1 MAGTA
6 EKYLK
11 PEVIRQVARLDLRA
25 KFIVEGFI
33 AGLHASPFHGFS
45 VEFSE
50 HRKYTTGD
58 NISDIDWNVYAKTDR
73 FYIKKFQAETN
84 LTGYMVMDL
93 SGSMGYTYRQEL
105 TKFEYSISLA
115 AALCYLMIHQQDPVG
130 LIAFDR
136 KVSQSLA
143 PGSKRSQLGNILSLL
158 AKLKPEGTTEI
169 EASLHQVAGMLR
181 HRSLVMLFSDLL
193 GDPDSI
199 LRAIHRLRFSGH
211 DLIIFHILDEA
222 EAQFPFEGMLRL
234 EDNET
239 RRDHRGRRRCDQG
252 RLPRGSGAVPREV
265 QNRLRACS
273 YRLCPAAHRDAVRQ
287 GADELP
293 ADAASPGLMRECST
307 GHGNVVAP
315 RGPGGGRG
323 PGRPAGDPA
332 PVHAADAQA
341 RDLPGAAADPRAA
354 APDARSGCGSRTG
367 CCCWRGW
374 PSSP

>member
-1 MAGTA
+1 LASTA

-33 AGLHASPFHGFS
+33 SGLHASPFHGFS

-50 HRKYTTGD
+50 HRKYTAGD

-84 LTGYMVMDL
+84 LTGYLVMDL
-93 SGSMGYTYRQEL
+93 SASMGYTYRQEL
-105 TKFEYSISLA
+105 TKFEYGISLA
-115 AALCYLMIHQQDPVG
+115 AALGYLMIHQQDPVG

-169 EASLHQVAGMLR
+169 EASLHQVASMIR

-193 GDPDSI
+193 GDHEPI
-199 LRAIHRLRFSGH
+199 HRALHRLRHSGH
-211 DLIIFHILDEA
+211 DVIIFHILDEA
-222 EAQFPFEGMLRL
+222 EALFPFEGMVEL

-239 RRDHRGRRRCDQG
+239 RETLTVDADGIKADYLEEVAAFREIYRKECVGARIDYVPLHTGMPFDKALTSYLHSRQSRG
-252 RLPRGSGAVPREV
+252 
-265 QNRLRACS
+265 
-273 YRLCPAAHRDAVRQ
+273 
-287 GADELP
+287 
-293 ADAASPGLMRECST
+293 
-307 GHGNVVAP
+307 
-315 RGPGGGRG
+315 
-323 PGRPAGDPA
+323 
-332 PVHAADAQA
+332 
-341 RDLPGAAADPRAA
+341 
-354 APDARSGCGSRTG
+354 
-367 CCCWRGW
+367 
-374 PSSP
+374 